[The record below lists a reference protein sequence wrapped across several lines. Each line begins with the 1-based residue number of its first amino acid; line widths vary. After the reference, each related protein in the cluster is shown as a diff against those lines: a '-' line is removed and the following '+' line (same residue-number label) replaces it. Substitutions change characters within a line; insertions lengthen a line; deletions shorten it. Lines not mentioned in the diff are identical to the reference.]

1 MEHPDY
7 RATLEQVLTYF
18 DGKQCLSI
26 AEVKRFTGI
35 ADGRTAKRRFPFNDC
50 MITAAA
56 FARALC
62 GEREKN

>member
-18 DGKQCLSI
+18 DGKQCLNI
-26 AEVKRFTGI
+26 ADVKRFTGI
-35 ADGRTAKRRFPFNDC
+35 VDYRAIKRRFPFHDC

-56 FARALC
+56 FSRALC
-62 GEREKN
+62 GERTD